1 MKKNK
6 RKPVEKRKEE
16 IFYII
21 SQIISESGFS
31 AVSTTEIARRL
42 GVSQPA
48 IYKYFKSKDE
58 LVKYFLDQVKENLKR
73 IVKSAEKGKTTEE
86 KLKILLREH
95 LNLIERTKVLPRI
108 VFADEIHLGED
119 KREKLKDAIFFYRE
133 SIKNII
139 KEGIEKGEVKKDIDP
154 ETATRFFL
162 GSIISS
168 SLYWMLSGM
177 DYSLSQES
185 EKLSKFLN
193 GILN

>member
-1 MKKNK
+1 MGRNK

-48 IYKYFKSKDE
+48 IYKYFKNKDE
-58 LVKYFLDQVKENLKR
+58 LIKYFLEQVRENLNKV
-73 IVKSAEKGKTTEE
+73 VKTAEKGKTTEE
-86 KLKILLREH
+86 KLKILYKEH
-95 LNLIERTKVLPRI
+95 LELIEKTKVLPRI
-108 VFADEIHLGED
+108 VFADEIHLGSE
-119 KREKLKDAIFFYRE
+119 KREKLKDAIFFYRD
-133 SIKNII
+133 SIKKII
-139 KEGIEKGEVKKDIDP
+139 EKGIEKGEVKKDIDP
-154 ETATRFFL
+154 ELATRFFL

-177 DYSLSQES
+177 NYSLSEDS
-185 EKLSKFLN
+185 KKLSDFIKK
-193 GILN
+193 ILN

>member
-1 MKKNK
+1 MGKNK

-16 IFYII
+16 IFFII

-48 IYKYFKSKDE
+48 IYKYFKNKDE
-58 LVKYFLDQVKENLKR
+58 LIKYFLEQVKENLKK
-73 IVKSAEKGKTTEE
+73 IVRSAEKGKTTEE
-86 KLKILLREH
+86 KLKILYREH

-119 KREKLKDAIFFYRE
+119 KREKLKDAIFFYRD
-133 SIKNII
+133 SIQKII
-139 KEGIEKGEVKKDIDP
+139 KEGIEKGEVKKSVDP
-154 ETATRFFL
+154 EIATRFFL

-177 DYSLSQES
+177 KYSLSEES
-185 EKLSKFLN
+185 DKLSDFLN
-193 GILN
+193 KILN